1 MPSKQ
6 EDTYDYDN
14 KSRILLTIF
23 GDSAKVEGNFKISD
37 SLEIDCDVKGQL
49 DVDGKIVIQ
58 KDGYVNADVKTI
70 DAEVIGRYDGNM
82 EATGIVEIKET
93 GTVRGNVKTDSL
105 MINKGGI
112 FAGSVTRLSEEEK
125 AAGKSKSRKIKETE
139 EVEEDLVEDFSE
151 TKETDGI
158 DSANYYQPSDDNDFK
173 L

>member
-6 EDTYDYDN
+6 GDTYDYGN
-14 KSRILLTIF
+14 KSRILLTIS
-23 GDSAKVEGNFKISD
+23 GDSAKVEGKFKISD
-37 SLEIDCDVKGQL
+37 SIEIDCDVKGQL
-49 DVDGKIVIQ
+49 DVDGKIIIQ

-93 GTVRGNVKTDSL
+93 GIVKGNVKTDSL

-112 FAGSVTRLSEEEK
+112 FAGSVTRMSEEEK
-125 AAGKSKSRKIKETE
+125 AASKSKSRKIEETE
-139 EVEEDLVEDFSE
+139 EEDLAEGFNGSKKAE
-151 TKETDGI
+151 NI
-158 DSANYYQPSDDNDFK
+158 DEANYYQPSDDNDLK